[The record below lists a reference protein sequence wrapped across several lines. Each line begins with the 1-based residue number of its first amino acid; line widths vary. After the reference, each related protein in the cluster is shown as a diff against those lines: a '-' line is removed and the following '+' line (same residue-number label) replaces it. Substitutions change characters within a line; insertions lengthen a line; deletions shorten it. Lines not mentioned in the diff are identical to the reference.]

1 MIRRPPRSTLSSSSA
16 ASDVYKRQVSTQSTG
31 ACEFTEMLSDL
42 PDVITFNVVVVGDS
56 GVGKSSLI
64 KQYCSGAF
72 EKNQTATVGFDL
84 QTADVQ
90 RDGKTL
96 SVKFYDTAG
105 DPKFQTLA
113 KMYYSNQDTQAFVL
127 VYDITN
133 YDSFSHLEKWLSDVT
148 AELPASR
155 RAQFLVLGNKID
167 QRNKVA
173 VQMNVAK
180 DWADAHGF
188 TFREASARTG
198 QDVNAAMNSIVD
210 AVYEAKYRPRVLVER
225 ISKEEFQSGRSKS
238 HVSSRATED
247 ETDTDDLPDGDEVK
261 GCCLIA

>member
-1 MIRRPPRSTLSSSSA
+1 
-16 ASDVYKRQVSTQSTG
+16 
-31 ACEFTEMLSDL
+31 MLSDL
-42 PDVITFNVVVVGDS
+42 PDVISFNIVVVGDS

-64 KQYCSGAF
+64 QQYCNGVF
-72 EKNQTATVGFDL
+72 EKNQSATVGFDL

-113 KMYYSNQDTQAFVL
+113 KSYYSNDNTQAFVL

-133 YDSFSHLEKWLSDVT
+133 YDSFTHLEKWLSDIT
-148 AELPASR
+148 QELRSTH

-173 VQMNVAK
+173 VQQKVAQ
-180 DWADAHGF
+180 DWADQHGYAF
-188 TFREASARTG
+188 LEASARTG
-198 QDVNAAMNSIVD
+198 QGVNEAMNSIVS

-225 ISKEEFQSGRSKS
+225 ISKEEFSDTKRN
-238 HVSSRATED
+238 SRVDGTDHPSNREFD
-247 ETDTDDLPDGDEVK
+247 EEEEELPEGSEVK
-261 GCCLIA
+261 GCCVIG